1 MTKYIVR
8 AATAISTEVEANTP
22 IDAKIEALEDETF
35 QTQFHNPEFDVEVH
49 EKGTEPKYLRLSS
62 EVVETLTGILGYS
75 LVGIG
80 EPDEEVQKIYEELVE
95 FLEGE
100 KSSAKK

>member
-35 QTQFHNPEFDVEVH
+35 QTQFHNPDFDIEAH
-49 EKGTEPKYLRLSS
+49 EKGTEPMYLRLTPQ
-62 EVVETLTGILGYS
+62 VAETLMGILGEYLADSEDSEVHKVYDSLADYS
-75 LVGIG
+75 L
-80 EPDEEVQKIYEELVE
+80 EV
-95 FLEGE
+95 
-100 KSSAKK
+100 